1 MGSRYGSAYR
11 RAVARQLFLRGA
23 RGLEAAVGGGFDHVG
38 ALEREA
44 VEAAGLPEAAFLVDV
59 GCGAGRLAAALKGRP
74 RLDYL
79 GLDVAPK
86 LIARAKEVSGRPDW
100 RFEIVDRPAVPVA
113 DAAADIVAMFSL
125 ITHLPAAE
133 TAAYFAEAARVLK
146 PGGALLVSF
155 LDPEIAAHRRMI
167 RPPFVEAIATRL
179 FWAPNVATTREEML
193 GYARDAGLLVEK
205 IESPSAIGQSL
216 AVLRKGQPPR
226 PTTAE
231 ATR

>member
-1 MGSRYGSAYR
+1 MIPALRRAFNAGWTEERYGALLETVAAHAGGPLQFPIAETPCFFE
-11 RAVARQLFLRGA
+11 RAFI
-23 RGLEAAVGGGFDHVG
+23 D
-38 ALEREA
+38 
-44 VEAAGLPEAAFLVDV
+44 
-59 GCGAGRLAAALKGRP
+59 RLAETGRRLVEQLDENPAAM
-74 RLDYL
+74 
-79 GLDVAPK
+79 A
-86 LIARAKEVSGRPDW
+86 AANA
-100 RFEIVDRPAVPVA
+100 AVPVRFSGPNEDPVPRFLQVDFGLIRTA
-113 DAAADIVAMFSL
+113 DGVVEPRLVELQAFPSL
-125 ITHLPAAE
+125 YGLQRTL
-133 TAAYFAEAARVLK
+133 AEAYRVLK